1 MKKHYEKPLVAIEY
15 FELTQTIASCNI
27 KIGFLDS
34 ACVRNDPDAT
44 SEMKN
49 LAMQFYF
56 TSGYCG
62 KVPNFGTTPEDG
74 VCYHTNL
81 NSAFNS

>member
-56 TSGYCG
+56 ASGTCAKSYG
-62 KVPNFGTTPEDG
+62 PGANPNDG

-81 NSAFNS
+81 NAAFNS